1 MELKDLKEQEIIN
14 SNGEKENVIRY
25 FSLSDTY
32 ITDRSLNIG
41 SPRNEEYFDNV
52 EEAISKFFDRD
63 SKNSPILKY
72 RTDFVENIVYEN
84 TIVLDENTRKLYN
97 DSKNLEEFEKR
108 VREKYYETNFK
119 REYVAPT
126 SQISKNK
133 ELYDKYIDTQIKKA
147 ENFIDDLIDYDLN
160 DKKIYDIFKTY
171 YLYHTSVDTKKH
183 LETFES
189 FKDLKVAFEEEK
201 KEFEKKYKPKDW
213 NENDQKKLD
222 ELISILK
229 EENLNLEIG
238 SETYSITKEKALSFS
253 EEKGKYASDLIREIM
268 PMEYPNIYFNYMD
281 LCGNINYEYQEESRK
296 KQEETYEEAVM
307 REQNEFK
314 NSPEFE
320 EEIKSISKCL
330 GFSEKINF
338 EGKLRET
345 LLNKNDTDNFSIP
358 IVLENKKTG
367 DTASFN
373 VKISY
378 VIQES
383 ITKTRPTLFD
393 YDLTLKKKN
402 GEEKT
407 MNFDFSNGK
416 ILNAKDA
423 ISFLEKEME
432 LTKKEEIYAYLVDD
446 YGFETDISSKI
457 RKIAEEDIDRNTYFR
472 KNEEADKTQFM
483 VDVYGEMNLKG
494 TLVTNAIYVECNESS
509 ISGIK
514 APKAEVINCA
524 YCENLEEV
532 NAPNC
537 KELHI
542 EECPELIEENINV
555 AWDCEIEGLE
565 KRNQLKR

>member
-1 MELKDLKEQEIIN
+1 MELKDLKEQEITN
-14 SNGEKENVIRY
+14 ANGEKENVIKY

-41 SPRNEEYFDNV
+41 SPRNEEYFDRK

-72 RTDFVENIVYEN
+72 RTDFVENIVHEI

-108 VREKYYETNFK
+108 VREKYYKTNFK

-126 SQISKNK
+126 SQISKNE
-133 ELYDKYIDTQIKKA
+133 ELYVKYIDTQIKKA

-171 YLYHTSVDTKKH
+171 YLYNTSVYTKKH
-183 LETFES
+183 LEHFES
-189 FKDLKVAFEEEK
+189 FKDFKAAFEEEK

-238 SETYSITKEKALSFS
+238 SEKYSITKEKALSFS
-253 EEKGKYASDLIREIM
+253 EEKGKYASDLIREII
-268 PMEYPNIYFNYMD
+268 PMEYTNVYSNYMT
-281 LCGNINYEYQEESRK
+281 LCDNINYEYQEESRK
-296 KQEETYEEAVM
+296 KQEETYEEAVI

-320 EEIKSISKCL
+320 EKIKSTSKCL
-330 GFSEKINF
+330 GFGGKINF
-338 EGKLRET
+338 EGKLREI
-345 LLNKNDTDNFSIP
+345 LLNKNDTNKFSIP

-367 DTASFN
+367 DKASFN
-373 VKISY
+373 VKIAY
-378 VIQES
+378 VIEERA
-383 ITKTRPTLFD
+383 TKLRPYLYD

-402 GEEKT
+402 GEEIT

-446 YGFETDISSKI
+446 YGFETDMSNKI
-457 RKIAEEDIDRNTYFR
+457 RKITEEDIDRNKYFR
-472 KNEEADKTQFM
+472 KNEEAYETQFM
-483 VDVYGEMNLKG
+483 VDVYGETNLKG
-494 TLVTNAIYVECNESS
+494 TLVTNAIHVECNESS
-509 ISGIK
+509 ISGIE
-514 APKAEVINCA
+514 APNAEVINCA
-524 YCENLEEV
+524 YCDNIEEIK
-532 NAPNC
+532 APNC
-537 KELHI
+537 KDIYCENSRLLKEDNMELH
-542 EECPELIEENINV
+542 P
-555 AWDCEIEGLE
+555 DCNIEGLKE
-565 KRNQLKR
+565 LNQLKR